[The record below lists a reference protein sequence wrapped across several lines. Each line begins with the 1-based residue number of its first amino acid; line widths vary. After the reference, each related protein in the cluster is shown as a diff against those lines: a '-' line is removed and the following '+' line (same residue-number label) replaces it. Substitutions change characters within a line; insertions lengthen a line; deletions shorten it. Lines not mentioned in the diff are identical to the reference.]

1 MTDSSHDTT
10 VDALAPATPLA
21 EEEIEGG
28 PFLDENPTVAARGLL
43 LGIALLMAGNGLQG
57 SLLGVRTESEGFSL
71 TATGVVMAC
80 YFAGFLVGSR
90 GAEQLLPRVGHI
102 RVFAALASTAS
113 AAVLVHSVL
122 ISPLSWGLMRFVTGM
137 CMAGLYV
144 VAESWLNDMATNA
157 SRGRLLSAYM
167 IASMGGLTAGQF
179 LLEAADPDGF
189 ELFVLSSI
197 LVSTSLLPVT
207 LSASSSPP
215 AGIPEPLAFRALLRQ
230 APTGVVSSFWVG
242 TSAGIV
248 LGLGAV
254 YAVAAGVSDARI
266 PVFLAAPLV
275 GSVVFQF
282 PIGWMSD
289 RVSRRLV
296 MWAVAAAA
304 VLVSVTL
311 VALPVGSWAAIG
323 LMVLLGGTMF
333 PLYSLTIAYT
343 ADWLPVSQLT
353 AASASLVR
361 VNGVGAV
368 FGPLVV
374 APLMSIAGPSMFFWA
389 MTATH
394 GVIVVYI
401 AWRVVF
407 RDALP
412 LERQRPFV
420 VFPARASA
428 VAATLV
434 ARRRGPR
441 RGRGGEPNGS

>member
-1 MTDSSHDTT
+1 MTGPTSDTAA
-10 VDALAPATPLA
+10 DALAPERD

-28 PFLDENPTVAARGLL
+28 PMLDGSPAVAARGLL
-43 LGIALLMAGNGLQG
+43 IGIALLMAGNGLQG

-90 GAEQLLPRVGHI
+90 GAEQLLPQVGHI

-113 AAVLVHSVL
+113 AAILVHSVL

-157 SRGRLLSAYM
+157 TRGRLLSAYM

-215 AGIPEPLAFRALLRQ
+215 AGIPEPLGFTALLRQ
-230 APTGVVSSFWVG
+230 TPTGVVSSFWVG

-254 YAVAAGVSDARI
+254 YAIAAGVDDSRI

-282 PIGWMSD
+282 PIGWVSD

-304 VLVSVTL
+304 ALVSVSL
-311 VALPVGSWAAIG
+311 VALPVGSWAAIA
-323 LMVLLGGTMF
+323 LMVVLGGTMF

-374 APLMSIAGPSMFFWA
+374 APLMSVAGPVMFFWA
-389 MTATH
+389 MAATH
-394 GVIVVYI
+394 GVLVVYI

-412 LERQRPFV
+412 VDRQRPFV
-420 VFPARASA
+420 AFPARASA
-428 VAATLV
+428 VAAMLV
-434 ARRRGPR
+434 GRRRGTRP
-441 RGRGGEPNGS
+441 GSGAEPAGS